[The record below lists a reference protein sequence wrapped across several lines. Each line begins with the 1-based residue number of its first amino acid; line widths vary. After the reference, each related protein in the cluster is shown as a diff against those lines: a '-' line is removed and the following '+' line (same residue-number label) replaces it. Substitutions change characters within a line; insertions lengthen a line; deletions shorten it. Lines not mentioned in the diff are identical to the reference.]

1 MRLPRAKKPAPATTA
16 ISEPSAN
23 HSTSAPV
30 VASVVV
36 VVEVVGDAPEE
47 LVAGGLTQGLVLYSQ
62 SKKG

>member
-30 VASVVV
+30 AASVGVIGVV
-36 VVEVVGDAPEE
+36 AGVIGGAVVEFE
-47 LVAGGLTQGLVLYSQ
+47 LPRVLD
-62 SKKG
+62 